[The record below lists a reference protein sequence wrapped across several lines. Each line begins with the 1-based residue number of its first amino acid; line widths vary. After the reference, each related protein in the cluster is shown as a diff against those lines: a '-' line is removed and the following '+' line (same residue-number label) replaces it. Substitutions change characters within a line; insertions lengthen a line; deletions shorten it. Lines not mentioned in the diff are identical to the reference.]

1 MGSEPYTKTNIKE
14 FEKRRKRLRELNI
27 TLDEKITYEKKLR
40 GIYGFFAVDPDGSE
54 SCFYIGKS
62 YDIFDRLIGRSGGH
76 LTDYLRIADS
86 KKKTEVH
93 KNIDMFRKAGYDIKV
108 KVLRT
113 VPYVHSE
120 PFAVNANRL
129 CMAELEELV
138 KYQKEGEC
146 PEELSENVKNNEK
159 SAFLACQLIDHIK
172 LFGYWEECEV
182 LCKDLLYSDSDLCIR
197 ENYPGARRVG
207 RSRVPYIFRLKAET
221 PDALTLKL
229 YGRMGGLLYSDMC
242 NPKLDE
248 LSAYARAYM
257 MASYDRYE
265 IKAFDIADGSVAYRA
280 LEEFLDKIGLEI
292 TSEDVSGISDSCTYH
307 INYKKIK

>member
-14 FEKRRKRLRELNI
+14 FEKRRKRLRELKI

-76 LTDYLRIADS
+76 LTDYLRIADPM
-86 KKKTEVH
+86 KKTEVH

-138 KYQKEGEC
+138 KYQKKGEC
-146 PEELSENVKNNEK
+146 PEELSENVKTSEK
-159 SAFLACQLIDHIK
+159 RSAFIACQLIDHIK
-172 LFGYWEECEV
+172 LFGYWEKCEV
-182 LCKDLLYSDSDLCIR
+182 LCKDLLYSDSDPCIR
-197 ENYPGARRVG
+197 KNYPGAKRVG
-207 RSRVPYIFRLKAET
+207 RCRDSYIFRLKDET

-229 YGRMGGLLYSDMC
+229 YGRMGGLLYIDMC
-242 NPKLDE
+242 N

-257 MASYDRYE
+257 KASYDRYE
-265 IKAFDIADGSVAYRA
+265 IKAFNIADGSVAAYRA

-292 TSEDVSGISDSCTYH
+292 TSKDVSGESDSCTYH

>member
-76 LTDYLRIADS
+76 LTDYIRITDPM
-86 KKKTEVH
+86 KKTEVH

-108 KVLRT
+108 KVLKT

-129 CMAELEELV
+129 CLAELEELV
-138 KYQKEGEC
+138 RYQKKGEC
-146 PEELSENVKNNEK
+146 PEELSENVKTSEK
-159 SAFLACQLIDHIK
+159 RSAFIACQLIDHIK
-172 LFGYWEECEV
+172 LFGYWEKCEV

-197 ENYPGARRVG
+197 KNYPGARRVG
-207 RSRVPYIFRLKAET
+207 RSRGPYVFRLKAET

-229 YGRMGGLLYSDMC
+229 YGRKGGLLYTRE
-242 NPKLDE
+242 PGLDS
-248 LSAYARAYM
+248 LQPRAKAYM
-257 MASYDRYE
+257 LSRQAGRTGRSKTADG
-265 IKAFDIADGSVAYRA
+265 DIAFEA
-280 LEEFLDKIGLEI
+280 LKEFLDERGLEI
-292 TSEDVSGISDSCTYH
+292 TSKDVSGESDRCTTYH